1 MWAQDQGKMELWHVC
16 VRVWSGAGRSEDP
29 PALLLTA
36 LGDLRGIRME
46 MGKGHFRGQT
56 WSLCTLSPALDGLSP
71 RKVPDTALA
80 GSDILLRMVLLP
92 FLPQSGKEKGREK
105 YRKKIMQI
113 SLACMTLFPA

>member
-92 FLPQSGKEKGREK
+92 FFLKVG
-105 YRKKIMQI
+105 RKKDGK
-113 SLACMTLFPA
+113 STEKKSCKSPWLA